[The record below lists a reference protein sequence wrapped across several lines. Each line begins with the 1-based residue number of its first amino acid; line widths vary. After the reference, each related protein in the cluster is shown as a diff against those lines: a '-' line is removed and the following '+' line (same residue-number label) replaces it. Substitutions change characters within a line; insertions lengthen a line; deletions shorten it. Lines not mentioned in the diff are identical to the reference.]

1 MILTAGTA
9 CSLCGAGLV
18 LGFGGR
24 HLGDDRGQWLGAAA
38 RGYHGAEFM
47 IPQYTV
53 VSTPD

>member
-24 HLGDDRGQWLGAAA
+24 HLRDDRGQWLGAA